1 MEKAN
6 PEKDLAQTLLSLISK
21 NKLSVEEGK
30 KLITQARAT
39 GLEVKG
45 PWQNQPGSSKDPP
58 KKRKLEAVPEE
69 GCKEPEEG
77 CNGNASRSWRR
88 WLKKQN
94 HWAPLHWLRS
104 PCGTKRTIKKSK
116 WHCLSCSHMIG
127 LYLGQPGAFEE
138 GLPEEGTWL
147 AREWR
152 EANEG
157 IG

>member
-1 MEKAN
+1 MAMH
-6 PEKDLAQTLLSLISK
+6 
-21 NKLSVEEGK
+21 
-30 KLITQARAT
+30 
-39 GLEVKG
+39 
-45 PWQNQPGSSKDPP
+45 PG
-58 KKRKLEAVPEE
+58 A
-69 GCKEPEEG
+69 GG
-77 CNGNASRSWRR
+77 GGSRSKTIR
-88 WLKKQN
+88 
-94 HWAPLHWLRS
+94 HPCIGLRS

>member
-45 PWQNQPGSSKDPP
+45 PWQNQPGSSKEPL

-94 HWAPLHWLRS
+94 
-104 PCGTKRTIKKSK
+104 
-116 WHCLSCSHMIG
+116 
-127 LYLGQPGAFEE
+127 Q
-138 GLPEEGTWL
+138 
-147 AREWR
+147 
-152 EANEG
+152 
-157 IG
+157 